1 MNIEKLNILK
11 TKGNYSYQKISDLS
25 GIPLSTVTR
34 IFRGEGSVTFDNV
47 AAIVRAIGGDM
58 NDLADLG
65 QPHVSED
72 MAKVYEKTIEL
83 QEKHMAEKDHT
94 IKILRRAV
102 VDMVAVFIVIVFID
116 LANGSVGWARYQE
129 AFNVGSMGHMIATIS
144 DFIGF

>member
-102 VDMVAVFIVIVFID
+102 VAMVAVFIVIVSSTWQTAPSAGRDIRR
-116 LANGSVGWARYQE
+116 LSTSAAWV
-129 AFNVGSMGHMIATIS
+129 T
-144 DFIGF
+144 